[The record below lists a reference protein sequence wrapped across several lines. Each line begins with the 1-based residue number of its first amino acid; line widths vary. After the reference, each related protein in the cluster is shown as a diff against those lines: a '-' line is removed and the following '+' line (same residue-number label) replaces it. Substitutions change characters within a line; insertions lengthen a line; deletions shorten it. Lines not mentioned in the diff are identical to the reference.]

1 MKVLVVDDDR
11 LIRKMAR
18 AVLEEEGH
26 ECLEAGT
33 PAEALHL
40 LREARPEVC
49 FLDLILP
56 DMDGLTLLRLYSAEA
71 GERRVRVFLLTGS
84 ESDDLLEQARSCG
97 AEGILR
103 KPFDPELLIA
113 KLK

>member
-33 PAEALHL
+33 AAEALRL
-40 LREARPEVC
+40 LREARPDVC
-49 FLDLILP
+49 FLDYILP
-56 DMDGLTLLRLYSAEA
+56 DMDGLSLLRLYSAEA

-84 ESDDLLEQARSCG
+84 ESDHLLEQGRKSG

-103 KPFDPELLIA
+103 KPFDPELLLA